1 MDANN
6 RKELHSQDEWEKESK
21 STRWP
26 SSYGGKE
33 RSAKKCELYQQ
44 NPDENR
50 GEKLEANK
58 EMLEKVNVDIAD
70 KDLNEVIDEIVS
82 NDNKHNHKAS

>member
-1 MDANN
+1 M
-6 RKELHSQDEWEKESK
+6 
-21 STRWP
+21 
-26 SSYGGKE
+26 SYGRQK
-33 RSAKKCELYQQ
+33 RSAKKCEHYQQ

-50 GEKLEANK
+50 GEILKASK

-82 NDNKHNHKAS
+82 NDNNHNHKASRKLASEVSGRKNARTARL

>member
-1 MDANN
+1 M
-6 RKELHSQDEWEKESK
+6 
-21 STRWP
+21 
-26 SSYGGKE
+26 SYGGQK
-33 RSAKKCELYQQ
+33 RSAKKCEHYQQ

-50 GEKLEANK
+50 GEKLKASK

-82 NDNKHNHKAS
+82 NDNKHNQKASWKLANEVSERKNARTAKS